1 MKSKQP
7 HNNALDQQSF
17 CRSRH
22 LLFFAVFH
30 NGSNASAAPGSRVST
45 RSKSFC
51 SARYVDNK
59 NDENQMKKLKL
70 IPYITV
76 IFLMSCTN
84 RILINPEKFELNQLK
99 SGENIKIIKING
111 KIFEDKYSKQTEDSV
126 ECAHTKYS
134 KNEIMRIE
142 KKEISTRKTLG
153 FITYGVAGVV
163 IVIFIISKLM
173 LIFPGSIA

>member
-1 MKSKQP
+1 MAVTPFAASLWSLLPGQ
-7 HNNALDQQSF
+7 
-17 CRSRH
+17 RSRR
-22 LLFFAVFH
+22 FPTGPSV
-30 NGSNASAAPGSRVST
+30 PGGPSGHARSSST
-45 RSKSFC
+45 S
-51 SARYVDNK
+51 YVDNK

-84 RILINPEKFELNQLK
+84 IILINPEKFELNQLK